1 MRRTVAAVL
10 LLAAA
15 PAVAADLPPPPGPG
29 AAVEERLFLAA
40 APPAPGD
47 ALGLLAARVD
57 CLDFQRGLIAARLEA
72 GLLARGWNGEADR
85 LWRLSQALDL
95 FETRHIR
102 PMIDPE
108 TQAAI
113 VAAFAP
119 AEADGE
125 ARARRCQAFGDR
137 FALRR
142 VTG

>member
-29 AAVEERLFLAA
+29 AAVEERLFLEA

-57 CLDFQRGLIAARLEA
+57 CVDFQRGQIAARLDA
-72 GLLARGWNGEADR
+72 GLLARGWNAEVDR
-85 LWRLSQALDL
+85 LWRLSEALDR
-95 FETRHIR
+95 FETAHIR
-102 PMIDPE
+102 PMIDAE
-108 TQAAI
+108 TQAEV

-119 AEADGE
+119 AETDGE
-125 ARARRCQAFGDR
+125 ERARRCQAFGDR

-142 VTG
+142 ITG